1 MCTKIA
7 ASFTRAF
14 AGAFAGAL
22 LLAAGSFA
30 AQALPAAAVA
40 ADRDAGVT
48 LVADGCGAGRH
59 RDLDG
64 VCRRDGEIVVAP
76 FLPRIVV
83 EPRVCP
89 FGSHYS
95 PRRGECVLN

>member
-7 ASFTRAF
+7 ASFTSAF
-14 AGAFAGAL
+14 AGAV
-22 LLAAGSFA
+22 LLAWGSFA
-30 AQALPAAAVA
+30 AQALPAAAVG

-48 LVADGCGAGRH
+48 LVADGCGSGRH

-64 VCRRDGEIVVAP
+64 VCRRDGEIVIAP
-76 FLPRIVV
+76 FIPNIVV

-95 PRRGECVLN
+95 PRRGECVRN